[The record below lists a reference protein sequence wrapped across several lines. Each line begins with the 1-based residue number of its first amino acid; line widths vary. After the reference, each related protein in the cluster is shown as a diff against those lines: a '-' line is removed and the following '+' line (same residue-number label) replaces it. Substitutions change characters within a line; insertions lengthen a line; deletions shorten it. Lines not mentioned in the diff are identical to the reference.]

1 MKLITYQTNGR
12 PQIGAVQGAQVID
25 LRAATRLMAGTDD
38 AAFPE
43 DMIALLAA
51 GEAGLQQVTAAV
63 QFATENS
70 ADCMQPLN
78 TIILLPPVVRPGKVV
93 ALGRNYAAH
102 AAEGGAEPPKFPM
115 LFHKTATS
123 LLGAGGTIMI
133 PPVTDKVD
141 FEAEL
146 AVIIGRDCKNVSEDD
161 ALDYVAGYTVANDVT
176 ARDWQ
181 RRTTQFTA
189 GKMLDTFGPL
199 GPALV
204 TRDEIPDPGNLRIQ
218 TRLNGQTM
226 QDGHTSMMI
235 FSVPFIISY
244 ISQISTLEVGDVI
257 LTGTP
262 EGVGYAR
269 KPPVFMKAGDEI
281 TVEVENVGTLTNT
294 VAAA

>member
-1 MKLITYQTNGR
+1 MKLVTYQSNNG
-12 PQIGAVQGAQVID
+12 PKVGALQGDQIID
-25 LRAATRLMAGTDD
+25 LHAAYTAAEPDGD
-38 AAFPE
+38 AAFLTE
-43 DMIALLAA
+43 MIQLLSAD
-51 GEAGLQQVTAAV
+51 ETGLQKAAAV
-63 QFATENS
+63 LAS
-70 ADCMQPLN
+70 ADESHALPLAGA
-78 TIILLPPVVRPGKVV
+78 TLLPPVVRPGKVI

-102 AAEGGAEPPKFPM
+102 AAEGGAEPPEYPM

-123 LLGAGGTIMI
+123 LIGDGGEIVI

-141 FEAEL
+141 YEAEL
-146 AVIIGRDCKNVSEDD
+146 AVVIGRPCKAVSEDE
-161 ALDYVAGYTVANDVT
+161 ALDYVAGYTVANDVS

-204 TRDEIPDPGNLRIQ
+204 TADEIPDPGNLDIQ
-218 TRLNGQTM
+218 ARLNGETM
-226 QDGHTSMMI
+226 QSSNTRMMI

-269 KPPVFMKAGDEI
+269 KPPVFLKSGDEI
-281 TVEVENVGTLTNT
+281 TIEVENVGILTNR
-294 VAAA
+294 VK